1 MSVNGI
7 NSGNLSVNVSGTA
20 FKDRLSGSNENKEKN
35 SIFPQLD
42 RRTDAARNKATK
54 LVKDAFG
61 KQEEI
66 GKALDD
72 ADKALSRMTSQ
83 QNMLKGTI
91 EEDYK
96 RFEDLAKQY
105 EDVEKGDNE
114 KSDLGLLIRAYRD
127 PSVAEDNYDGPGA
140 FSEEE
145 KERYKKIDLNDL
157 TDYQK
162 DMYSAAQ
169 KTIDDTKTYNS
180 VSSGIV
186 GLASSLSQARID
198 LLKDDSMVKVQ
209 KAADT
214 INGQAVDQNMLAL
227 IGEGIEKLEEDRKEQ
242 EEQEERAKAAEE
254 KKEALEKQKE
264 KSDTDISDTVKK
276 VDDAKKELDETKKE
290 LDKIVKDMGAF
301 SDRLEELYGLVVDG
315 FA

>member
-1 MSVNGI
+1 MAKTKKEKTNKKGRNKVLRVLRIIKNVLLTVIIVFLSIVLIVSVI
-7 NSGNLSVNVSGTA
+7 SRITGNPPSLFGFSLYRVS
-20 FKDRLSGSNENKEKN
+20 SGSMRPELE
-35 SIFPQLD
+35 
-42 RRTDAARNKATK
+42 
-54 LVKDAFG
+54 VKDIILVRSCDG
-61 KQEEI
+61 
-66 GKALDD
+66 
-72 ADKALSRMTSQ
+72 
-83 QNMLKGTI
+83 
-91 EEDYK
+91 
-96 RFEDLAKQY
+96 

-169 KTIDDTKTYNS
+169 KTIADTKTYNS

-254 KKEALEKQKE
+254 KKEALEKQKG

-276 VDDAKKELDETKKE
+276 VDDTKKELDDTQKE